1 LLLFAERRTARE
13 AFIWAIAMSSD
24 VEKTFAM
31 LVREIAELEGDIANF
46 GGAARLAALK
56 QGIDRLRKQAIAKQH
71 QSDLAK
77 SSSREGELQLALVPA
92 IASGNGGV

>member
-31 LVREIAELEGDIANF
+31 LVREIAQLEGDIANF
-46 GGAARLAALK
+46 GGAPARLAALK
-56 QGIDRLRKQAIAKQH
+56 QGIRA
-71 QSDLAK
+71 
-77 SSSREGELQLALVPA
+77 
-92 IASGNGGV
+92 